1 MDLIDMQ
8 SLSYNDYRYI
18 MVYQDHMTKVVVLWS
33 LKSKRA
39 TDVAMQILDIFLL
52 FGAPNILQSDNGA
65 ECTASIISQLKDL
78 WPECKI
84 VHGNPR
90 HPQSQGS
97 VERANADIR
106 DMTVTWMREN
116 SCKDWPVGIKFV
128 QFQKNLSY
136 HSGIKRAPYKAMF
149 GVEAK
154 VGLTSSSLPDEI
166 ISKISTE
173 DDLKDVTNTGFRNDF
188 DIIEITD
195 EVSGTGNTNSVTFIV
210 CQKPASNAHSCSKC
224 SNTVRVICGKTNG
237 EEGFGRPVLGF
248 FFNVVVVVK
257 TDVKQIDVHAE
268 RLDKCAIVDAILIL
282 LVKINECIYHFF
294 FVKCFM

>member
-18 MVYQDHMTKVVVLWS
+18 MVYQDNMTKFVVLWS

-52 FGAPNILQSDNGA
+52 FGAPHILQSDNGV
-65 ECTASIISQLKDL
+65 EFTVSIISQLKDL

-84 VHGNPR
+84 VHGKPR

-97 VERANADIR
+97 LERANADIK

-116 SCKDWPVGIKFV
+116 SCKDWLVGIKFV

-136 HSGIKRAPYKAMF
+136 HSGIKRIPYKAML

-154 VGLTSSSLPDEI
+154 VGLTSTSLPDEI

-173 DDLKDVTNTGFRNDF
+173 DDLKDITHTGVRNDF

-195 EVSGTGNTNSVTFIV
+195 GVSGTGNTESVACIV
-210 CQKPASNAHSCSKC
+210 CQKPAPNAHSCSIC
-224 SNTVRVICGKTNG
+224 SNFVHVICGKTNG
-237 EEGFGRPVLGF
+237 EEGFGRSVLGF
-248 FFNVVVVVK
+248 
-257 TDVKQIDVHAE
+257 
-268 RLDKCAIVDAILIL
+268 LKCGCCGKNKFETNRCACRKVGQMCNSRCHPNLAC
-282 LVKINECIYHFF
+282 KN
-294 FVKCFM
+294 K

>member
-1 MDLIDMQ
+1 MFNVVQKIHIATRHGGRDKMIKEANKKYANVSIEALELFFKELCEECQLKKRKLASKDLVVKPIVSKQFNSCGQMDLIDMQ

-18 MVYQDHMTKVVVLWS
+18 MAYQDNITTFVVLRP

-65 ECTASIISQLKDL
+65 EISVSIISQLKDL

-84 VHGNPR
+84 VHGKPR

-97 VERANADIR
+97 VARANADIK
-106 DMTVTWMREN
+106 DITVTWMREN
-116 SCKDWPVGIKFV
+116 SCNDWPVGIKFV

-136 HSGIKRAPYKAMF
+136 HLGIKQTPYKAMF

-166 ISKISTE
+166 I
-173 DDLKDVTNTGFRNDF
+173 
-188 DIIEITD
+188 
-195 EVSGTGNTNSVTFIV
+195 
-210 CQKPASNAHSCSKC
+210 
-224 SNTVRVICGKTNG
+224 
-237 EEGFGRPVLGF
+237 
-248 FFNVVVVVK
+248 
-257 TDVKQIDVHAE
+257 
-268 RLDKCAIVDAILIL
+268 
-282 LVKINECIYHFF
+282 
-294 FVKCFM
+294 

>member
-1 MDLIDMQ
+1 
-8 SLSYNDYRYI
+8 
-18 MVYQDHMTKVVVLWS
+18 
-33 LKSKRA
+33 
-39 TDVAMQILDIFLL
+39 MQILDIFLL

-65 ECTASIISQLKDL
+65 EFTASIISQLKDL

-84 VHGNPR
+84 VHGKPR

-106 DMTVTWMREN
+106 DMTVTWMHEN
-116 SCKDWPVGIKFV
+116 SCKDWQVGIKFV

-136 HSGIKRAPYKAMF
+136 HSGIKRTPYKAMF

-173 DDLKDVTNTGFRNDF
+173 DDLKDITNTGFRNDF

-195 EVSGTGNTNSVTFIV
+195 EVSGTGNTDSVTCIV

-224 SNTVRVICGKTNG
+224 SNTVHVICGKTNG
-237 EEGFGRPVLGF
+237 EEGFGRSVLCF
-248 FFNVVVVVK
+248 LCFNE
-257 TDVKQIDVHAE
+257 KQIELE
-268 RLDKCAIVDAILIL
+268 RCETNRCACRKAGQMCNSRCHPIL
-282 LVKINECIYHFF
+282 LVK
-294 FVKCFM
+294 CFM